1 MKSTLIALVAAVL
14 ATGGL
19 ATGAIA
25 GPEKITFPHD
35 YLKGV
40 LYQTLDRPD
49 NKQYR
54 ELYAPASA
62 VEAVKK
68 GQPIPYGTVLTL
80 VQWSVEQD
88 AQGNPIKDANG
99 RFVKKDILAHT
110 VMEKRKGWGEDY
122 SADWP
127 RNGEW
132 EYAVFTADGRP
143 NPKANANNKAC
154 FTCHLPHAKQ
164 DFVISLAKLNG
175 TFPKEGQTLVKS
187 GSRDGAKGGAK
198 GDVNIASFAFMPAK
212 INAAVGKALVFLN
225 SDDTPH
231 QITVANGPRTA
242 VFLRGQRASV
252 TFDKPGEYNYICGLH
267 PSMKGVIEV
276 K

>member
-1 MKSTLIALVAAVL
+1 MNKIAISLMAVFSTAAV
-14 ATGGL
+14 
-19 ATGAIA
+19 A
-25 GPEKITFPHD
+25 GPEKIKFPSD
-35 YLKGV
+35 YLRGV

-49 NKQYR
+49 GKQYR

-62 VEAVKK
+62 VEAVRK

-88 AQGNPIKDANG
+88 ASGTPIKDANG
-99 RFVKKDILAHT
+99 RFIKKDIIAHT
-110 VMEKRKGWGEDY
+110 VMEKQRGWGADY
-122 SADWP
+122 PADWP

-132 EYAVFTADGRP
+132 EYAAFTADGRP
-143 NPKANANNKAC
+143 NEKANANNKAC

-175 TFPKEGQTLVKS
+175 TFPKEGQTLAK
-187 GSRDGAKGGAK
+187 GAKGAK
-198 GDVNIASFAFMPAK
+198 GDVHIASFAFMPAK
-212 INAAVGKALVFLN
+212 ISASAGKPLTFFN

-231 QITVANGPRTA
+231 QITVTNGPRSE
-242 VFLRGQRASV
+242 VFLRGQKASI
-252 TFDKPGEYNYICGLH
+252 TISKPGEYNYICGLH

>member
-1 MKSTLIALVAAVL
+1 MKLQLIALASALASGAAF
-14 ATGGL
+14 
-19 ATGAIA
+19 A
-25 GPEKITFPHD
+25 GPEKIKFPSD

-54 ELYAPASA
+54 ELYAPAAA
-62 VEAVKK
+62 VEAVRK

-88 AQGNPIKDANG
+88 AQGTPIKDANG
-99 RFVKKDILAHT
+99 RFIKKEILAHT
-110 VMEKRKGWGEDY
+110 VMEKQKDWGADY
-122 SADWP
+122 PSDWP

-143 NPKANANNKAC
+143 NPKANANNKSC

-175 TFPKEGQTLVKS
+175 SFPKEGQTLVKS
-187 GSRDGAKGGAK
+187 KSPKAG
-198 GDVNIASFAFMPAK
+198 GDVNIASFAFLPAK
-212 INAAVGKALVFLN
+212 ISAMAGKALTFFN

-231 QITVANGPRTA
+231 QISVANGPRTE
-242 VFLRGQRASV
+242 VFLRGQKASL
-252 TFDKPGEYNYICGLH
+252 TIDKPGEYNYICGLH

>member
-1 MKSTLIALVAAVL
+1 MRKALLVLGAVASTA
-14 ATGGL
+14 
-19 ATGAIA
+19 AIA
-25 GPEKITFPHD
+25 GPEKIKFPSD

-49 NKQYR
+49 SKQYR
-54 ELYAPASA
+54 ELYATPAA
-62 VEAVKK
+62 VEAVRK
-68 GQPIPYGTVLTL
+68 GQPIPHGTVLTL

-88 AQGNPIKDANG
+88 AQGNPIKDSSG
-99 RFVKKDILAHT
+99 RFIKKDIIAHT
-110 VMEKRKGWGEDY
+110 VMEKQRGWGADY
-122 SADWP
+122 PSDWP

-143 NPKANANNKAC
+143 NPKGNANNKAC

-175 TFPKEGQTLVKS
+175 SFPSEKQSLVK
-187 GSRDGAKGGAK
+187 GQK
-198 GDVNIASFAFMPAK
+198 GDVNIASFAFLPAK
-212 INAAVGKALVFLN
+212 ITAMAGKALVFFN

-231 QITVANGPRTA
+231 QITVANGPRTE
-242 VFLRGQRASV
+242 VFLRGQKASLKI
-252 TFDKPGEYNYICGLH
+252 DKPGEYNYICGLH

>member
-1 MKSTLIALVAAVL
+1 MKPILLLPSVVFSTFAF
-14 ATGGL
+14 
-19 ATGAIA
+19 A
-25 GPEKITFPHD
+25 GPDKIKFPSN

-40 LYQTLDRPD
+40 RYQNVDRAD
-49 NKQYR
+49 IKQYR
-54 ELYAPASA
+54 ELYAPAEV
-62 VEAVKK
+62 VEAVRK
-68 GQPIPYGTVLTL
+68 GKPIPHGAVLTL

-88 AQGNPIKDANG
+88 ANGVPLKDANG
-99 RFVKKDILAHT
+99 RFIKKEIVGHT
-110 VMEKRKGWGEDY
+110 VMEKRAGWGADY
-122 SADWP
+122 PADWP

-143 NPKANANNKAC
+143 NEKANANNKAC

-164 DFVISLAKLNG
+164 DFVISLAKLNN
-175 TFPKEGQTLVKS
+175 TFPGAQS
-187 GSRDGAKGGAK
+187 MAKGLK
-198 GDVNIASFAFMPAK
+198 GDINIASFAFLPAK
-212 INAAVGKALVFLN
+212 ISASVGKALTFLN
-225 SDDTPH
+225 TDDTPH
-231 QITVANGPRTA
+231 QISVANGPRTD